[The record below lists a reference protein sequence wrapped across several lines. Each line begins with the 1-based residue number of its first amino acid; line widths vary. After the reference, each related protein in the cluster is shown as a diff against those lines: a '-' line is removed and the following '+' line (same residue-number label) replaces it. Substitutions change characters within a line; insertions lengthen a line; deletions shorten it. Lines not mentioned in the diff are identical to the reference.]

1 MSGQGSQSSSSSRVE
16 GGEQST
22 HQGVGR
28 RLLLKV
34 KRAQG
39 RNVRIFLKRP
49 HYAKGKERR
58 ERFET
63 EMAEDDDERRD
74 GQPRRKK
81 RIWEVAREGGGARG
95 APSNARETW
104 SRPGR
109 STKWRRRTHRPPS
122 GSSLALAVASLGGS
136 FLSFSRSGASPTHP
150 PLVVVL
156 WFPLVG
162 PAVDKDC
169 LALGPQSPKPYRPSW
184 CCVLP
189 RGSVPRFPPAR
200 VYLVAPAPR
209 PSGLPALSL
218 PFLLRSII
226 HRATE
231 QLFTIQNPQSQIS
244 NNFLVF
250 LAPSPGK
257 EGGSA

>member
-1 MSGQGSQSSSSSRVE
+1 MYASFSSALTTRKERSGESGSKPKWRKTTTR
-16 GGEQST
+16 GEMVS
-22 HQGVGR
+22 HG
-28 RLLLKV
+28 
-34 KRAQG
+34 
-39 RNVRIFLKRP
+39 
-49 HYAKGKERR
+49 ERR
-58 ERFET
+58 EYGRSR
-63 EMAEDDDERRD
+63 ER
-74 GQPRRKK
+74 
-81 RIWEVAREGGGARG
+81 GGARG

-162 PAVDKDC
+162 PAVVEKDC
-169 LALGPQSPKPYRPSW
+169 LALGPQSPKPYRLSW

-200 VYLVAPAPR
+200 VYLVAP
-209 PSGLPALSL
+209 LPAPQAFPLFRCLSSSD
-218 PFLLRSII
+218 RSS
-226 HRATE
+226 TE
-231 QLFTIQNPQSQIS
+231 PPSNFSQFKIQSQIS
-244 NNFLVF
+244 NNFF
-250 LAPSPGK
+250 SSLAPSPGK

>member
-1 MSGQGSQSSSSSRVE
+1 MYASFSSALTTRKERSGESGSKPKWWKTTTR
-16 GGEQST
+16 GEMVS
-22 HQGVGR
+22 HG
-28 RLLLKV
+28 
-34 KRAQG
+34 
-39 RNVRIFLKRP
+39 
-49 HYAKGKERR
+49 ERR
-58 ERFET
+58 EYGRSR
-63 EMAEDDDERRD
+63 ER
-74 GQPRRKK
+74 
-81 RIWEVAREGGGARG
+81 GGARG

-162 PAVDKDC
+162 PAVVEKDC
-169 LALGPQSPKPYRPSW
+169 LALGPQYLRNLTVRHGVCPPPRLCPAVSSCPRLP
-184 CCVLP
+184 CC
-189 RGSVPRFPPAR
+189 S
-200 VYLVAPAPR
+200 APR

>member
-1 MSGQGSQSSSSSRVE
+1 MYASFSSALTTRKERSGESGSKPKWRKTTTR
-16 GGEQST
+16 GEMVS
-22 HQGVGR
+22 HG
-28 RLLLKV
+28 
-34 KRAQG
+34 
-39 RNVRIFLKRP
+39 
-49 HYAKGKERR
+49 ERR
-58 ERFET
+58 EYGRSR
-63 EMAEDDDERRD
+63 ER
-74 GQPRRKK
+74 
-81 RIWEVAREGGGARG
+81 GGGARG